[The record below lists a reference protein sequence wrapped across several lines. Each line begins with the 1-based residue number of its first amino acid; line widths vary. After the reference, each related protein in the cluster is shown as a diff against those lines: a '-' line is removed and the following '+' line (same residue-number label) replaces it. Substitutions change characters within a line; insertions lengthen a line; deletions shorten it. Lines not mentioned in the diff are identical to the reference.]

1 MAVVRLWRQ
10 RNSLKRLINF
20 SISISDKPL
29 QDIKNNIDS
38 ENTEDLIVHCIYVT
52 GFGKT
57 RLIAGVRNSS
67 YSPFSPA
74 K

>member
-1 MAVVRLWRQ
+1 MAVVRI
-10 RNSLKRLINF
+10 RNRNF
-20 SISISDKPL
+20 FVAP
-29 QDIKNNIDS
+29 
-38 ENTEDLIVHCIYVT
+38 TVTTYIYVT

-57 RLIAGVRNSS
+57 RLIAGLRNSS